1 MKFSLNITILSAYI
15 FSGIALGGCG
25 SAKTPVPQQV
35 KTQNSVSSS
44 EKLMNITVDEFTQN
58 YNKSLTSNKF
68 KINNLVFEDNKAGSY
83 AGKKLPN
90 DLMFMITKDKVSN
103 RIITISIV
111 QDNNQQVQH
120 INKYLIS
127 VTAHSIDVLNQQ
139 RNSTQHAEVLTQ
151 LAETAKNN
159 HSQEQSTDIGD
170 IHVVYNTKYSG
181 DDSQKGFSFVLKSN
195 VN

>member
-1 MKFSLNITILSAYI
+1 MKFSLNKSILIAYI
-15 FSGIALGGCG
+15 VSGIAVIGCG
-25 SAKTPVPQQV
+25 TAQAPVAPKAKTQENVL
-35 KTQNSVSSS
+35 NS
-44 EKLMNITVDEFTQN
+44 EKLMNITVDEFTKN
-58 YNKSLTSNKF
+58 YNQSLTSNKF
-68 KINNLVFEDNKAGSY
+68 KLNNLVFEDNAAGSF

-90 DLMFMITKDKVSN
+90 DIMFMITKDKTSN

-111 QDNNQQVQH
+111 QDNNQPVQN

-139 RNSTQHAEVLTQ
+139 GNSTQHAEVLSQ

-159 HSQEQSTDIGD
+159 HSQEQSTDIGN

-181 DDSQKGFSFVLKSN
+181 ENTQKGFAFVLKAVGN
-195 VN
+195 